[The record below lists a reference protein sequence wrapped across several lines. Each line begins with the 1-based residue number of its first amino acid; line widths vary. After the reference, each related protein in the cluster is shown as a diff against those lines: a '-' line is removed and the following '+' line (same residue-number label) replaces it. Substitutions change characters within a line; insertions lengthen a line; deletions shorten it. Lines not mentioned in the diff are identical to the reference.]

1 MAQGNG
7 SLRGS
12 LPKRHDGGEMFDS
25 KGVTNLEHPQH
36 VRPSVD
42 DSSVDH
48 HHHCRFVIPQLACGS
63 NIRAK

>member
-1 MAQGNG
+1 MPGMAQGNG

-36 VRPSVD
+36 VRPMIARNQV
-42 DSSVDH
+42 
-48 HHHCRFVIPQLACGS
+48 
-63 NIRAK
+63 

>member
-25 KGVTNLEHPQH
+25 KGVTNLEHPQ
-36 VRPSVD
+36 SA
-42 DSSVDH
+42 
-48 HHHCRFVIPQLACGS
+48 CAPQDR
-63 NIRAK
+63 N

>member
-7 SLRGS
+7 GLRGS

-36 VRPSVD
+36 VRARIARNQV
-42 DSSVDH
+42 
-48 HHHCRFVIPQLACGS
+48 
-63 NIRAK
+63 